1 MLDEYLRANLARWD
15 EWTRV
20 HERSELYDVEG
31 FKAGKSS
38 LTSIEESE
46 LGQLV
51 GDGTRLLHL
60 QCHFGMDTLSW
71 ARRGATVT
79 GVDFSSEAVELAC
92 RLADEV
98 GLAGRAAFLQSNVYE
113 LPTRLSGQFDVVF
126 TSWGVLN
133 WLGDLEAWAQVAA
146 AYVRPG
152 GVFYMAEF
160 HPFAFLLADDAT
172 PRSLRIGYPYFQYG
186 KPLRFDEPGSYADPT
201 AQTVHNVTYEWNHGF
216 AEIIDPLLRNGLR
229 LEYLHEF
236 PYTRGLAFPILEWGD
251 DGWQRVKG
259 HQQEFPLSFSLKMAK
274 EG

>member
-1 MLDEYLRANLARWD
+1 MLDEYLKANLARWD
-15 EWTRV
+15 EWTKV
-20 HERSELYDVEG
+20 HEASELYDVEG
-31 FKAGKSS
+31 FRAGRSS

-46 LGQLV
+46 LGPLV

-79 GVDFSSEAVELAC
+79 GVDFSGEAVELAR

-98 GLAGRAAFLQSNVYE
+98 GLSGGATFLQSDVYE
-113 LPTRLSGQFDVVF
+113 LPDRLSGLFDVVF

-133 WLGDLEAWAQVAA
+133 WLGDLDTWARVAA

-152 GVFYMAEF
+152 GIFYMAEF

-186 KPLRFDEPGSYADPT
+186 KPLRFDEPGILRRPYGSDG
-201 AQTVHNVTYEWNHGF
+201 AQRHLRVEPWLRRDHRPAAASGPAPRVP
-216 AEIIDPLLRNGLR
+216 ARVPLHARPVVPHPRMG
-229 LEYLHEF
+229 
-236 PYTRGLAFPILEWGD
+236 
-251 DGWQRVKG
+251 
-259 HQQEFPLSFSLKMAK
+259 
-274 EG
+274 